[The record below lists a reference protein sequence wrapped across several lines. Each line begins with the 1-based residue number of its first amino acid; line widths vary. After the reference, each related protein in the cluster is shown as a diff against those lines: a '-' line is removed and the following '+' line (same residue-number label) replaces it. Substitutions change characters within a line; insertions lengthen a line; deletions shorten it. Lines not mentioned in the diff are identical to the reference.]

1 MNRIRI
7 FLISILLT
15 TTSFWNLEIGR
26 AADPVKPTAA
36 EIITSDS
43 QTVEYQPAPQ
53 DRLRTTTKS
62 SGVLPSPCVLQV
74 QNIYLR
80 QSFGYGAVGTK
91 AITTC
96 SVPVTSIS
104 HDTYIQKMGLFG
116 WNTQRLFSGSSKLTS
131 NFSQLDIA
139 VPCTNSLKT
148 TWTGYT
154 SGVIVYQG
162 VQYYATVRVANVSDT
177 FNCGT

>member
-1 MNRIRI
+1 MNRNRI
-7 FLISILLT
+7 FLIVSLLT
-15 TTSFWNLEIGR
+15 LSSFSNLEVGN
-26 AADPVKPTAA
+26 AA
-36 EIITSDS
+36 EPITPITTEVFTSDS
-43 QTVEYQPAPQ
+43 QTVEYQLSPRDQ
-53 DRLRTTTKS
+53 LRSNTKS
-62 SGVLPSPCVLQV
+62 SAVLPSPCKLQV

-91 AITTC
+91 AITIC

-116 WNTQRLFSGSSKLTS
+116 WNTQGLFSGNSKLTS

-139 VPCTNSLKT
+139 VLCTNNLKT
-148 TWTGYT
+148 TWTGYS
-154 SGVIVYQG
+154 SGVVVYQG